1 MRIEI
6 DGQFYRERRGKLVL
20 IPAKWLN
27 QVPTSRTM
35 RNRASNL
42 INKKKRDPNCN
53 RSRSKWLN
61 KFKDERDQLIED

>member
-20 IPAKWLN
+20 IPAEWLN

-35 RNRASNL
+35 RKRASNL
-42 INKKKRDPNCN
+42 TNKKKRDSNCN
-53 RSRSKWLN
+53 RSPSKWLN
-61 KFKDERDQLIED
+61 DFKDERDQLIED